1 MTPERLAQ
9 AALLGGIADAPPP
22 RELTPER
29 LAELQAL
36 LGTADVAEA
45 RRVWD
50 AIEDARSPM
59 QWFDDAR
66 RRVPRTQA
74 ARRRLMACAAAARK
88 FAAFLKT
95 EPLAAVLL
103 NDGVFPFEHL
113 LTDEERRAFVAAPGE
128 FIRRVESVAEF
139 ARLFAEPDRFQLAHP
154 FLMGANQG
162 ATSTAALI
170 LWPVL
175 FGLWTGVERREPS
188 PGEPLHQFF
197 TLLHLELTRMNRE
210 LGPPVPG
217 AGRTLS
223 HTPDGPF
230 HRFVK
235 FVHRELELPAPSA
248 SALRHAIDR
257 YIANR
262 EQK

>member
-9 AALLGGIADAPPP
+9 AVLLSGIPDAPPP

-50 AIEDARSPM
+50 AIETARAPM
-59 QWFDDAR
+59 QWFDEAR
-66 RRVPRTQA
+66 RRVPNAQA
-74 ARRRLMACAAAARK
+74 ARRRLAAGAAAARK
-88 FAAFLKT
+88 FAAFLKA
-95 EPLAAVLL
+95 EPLAAVLI

-113 LTDEERRAFVAAPGE
+113 LTDEDRRAFVEAPGQLLA
-128 FIRRVESVAEF
+128 RRVESVAEF
-139 ARLFAEPDRFQLAHP
+139 AQVFAAPDRFQLAHL

-162 ATSTAALI
+162 ATSTAALV

-197 TLLHLELTRMNRE
+197 TLLHLDLDAWT
-210 LGPPVPG
+210 
-217 AGRTLS
+217 
-223 HTPDGPF
+223 
-230 HRFVK
+230 
-235 FVHRELELPAPSA
+235 
-248 SALRHAIDR
+248 
-257 YIANR
+257 
-262 EQK
+262 

>member
-1 MTPERLAQ
+1 
-9 AALLGGIADAPPP
+9 
-22 RELTPER
+22 LTPDR

-50 AIEDARSPM
+50 TIETARSPM
-59 QWFDDAR
+59 QRFDWAR
-66 RRVPRTQA
+66 RRVPNAQR
-74 ARRRLMACAAAARK
+74 ARRRLTAGAAAARK

-113 LTDEERRAFVAAPGE
+113 LTDEERRAFVGAPGRLA
-128 FIRRVESVAEF
+128 RRVESVAEF
-139 ARLFAEPDRFQLAHP
+139 AQVFAAPDRFQLAHL
-154 FLMGANQG
+154 FLLGANQG
-162 ATSTAALI
+162 ATSTAALV

-175 FGLWTGVERREPS
+175 FDLWTGVERREPS

-197 TLLHLELTRMNRE
+197 TLLHLELARMNRE
-210 LGPPVPG
+210 LSPPAPG

-223 HTPDGPF
+223 HTPNGPF